1 MAERQNKGYDIFTK
15 TLFEQI
21 FRLEEIQEKA
31 IRENDPEIALKAS
44 EEIIKAI
51 SEIDRHDREL
61 EEDDPLKAWI
71 ECDRTVR
78 ITPPSPRL
86 LEAAVSIYGF
96 KDIDGQSAV
105 SLIERIYNEERICWA
120 RSWKAHESEH

>member
-105 SLIERIYNEERICWA
+105 SLIERIYNEERIYWA
-120 RSWKAHESEH
+120 RS